1 MDLSKTITDLKEE
14 ALKAL
19 KGEYLE
25 SLFIFIVVALLSA
38 PMLAFYFI
46 PANIKDKKL
55 SDLLPFE
62 VPREFAGPVIVLIF
76 VVIIG
81 FCLTSVIISTG
92 YVKYNLDLIN
102 SRSPSMGVV
111 FKYFRYGKKT
121 IVAYFYVFIIVFLWS
136 LLFVIPGIIA
146 AFSYA
151 MVPYILAENPNLAP
165 EKALELSKKMMKGNK
180 SNYLLLLLSFIGWI
194 ILCVFTYGIGCI
206 FLAPY
211 VSATQTCFYLEISK
225 KYEEDLNINKY
236 NNKNLNEE
244 DILYS
249 KKDNEEVN
257 YFSDDKFI

>member
-1 MDLSKTITDLKEE
+1 MDLSKTTTDLKEE

-25 SLFIFIVVALLSA
+25 ALFISIVVALLST

-62 VPREFAGPVIVLIF
+62 VPHEFVGPVIVLIF
-76 VVIIG
+76 VAIIG
-81 FCLTSVIISTG
+81 FCLVSVIVSTG
-92 YVKYNLDLIN
+92 YAKYNLDLIN
-102 SRSPSMGVV
+102 SGSPSMGVI
-111 FKYFRYGKKT
+111 FKYFKYGKKS
-121 IVAYFYVFIIVFLWS
+121 IVAYFYVFIIVFLGT

-151 MVPYILAENPNLAP
+151 MVPYILAENPDLAP
-165 EKALELSKKMMKGNK
+165 EKALELSKDMMKGNK
-180 SNYLLLLLSFIGWI
+180 SNYLWLLLSFIGWI
-194 ILCVFTYGIGCI
+194 ILCAFTYGIGFI

-211 VSATQTCFYLEISK
+211 IYATNACFYREISK
-225 KYEEDLNINKY
+225 RYEEDLNRNKS

-249 KKDNEEVN
+249 KKNNEEVN